1 MADSNAKSRFSE
13 RFKERFK
20 FLRVPTG
27 LLQIMG
33 ILVVAVAA
41 FVYAQAPTQEEVLEN
56 RSLVLQDRSE
66 DDLPLVQ
73 VVKPQIAAHA
83 IQISTTGTVIVRN
96 SVELVPQVTGRIVWV
111 DQNFRRGGQ
120 FEANTTLIRIDPQDF
135 ELALAQAEADL
146 KNAQSSFK
154 LAEATSEAAIA
165 NYALLNPGKTAPPL
179 VAKTPQVEQ
188 AKAQIAAAE
197 AKVAT
202 AELNLTRTEFSLP
215 FAGRVVATKAEVG
228 QLLNQGQVF
237 GEVFALDAIEA
248 LVPVSPDDLNLI
260 QPAVGRAATITI
272 ADHQYP
278 AKVARVS
285 PDLDDRTRFAQLFL
299 AFDDGANVL
308 PGSFLDVEIEG
319 PKVSNSLLLPEA
331 AEQSNQ
337 SVWVLSD
344 GRLKK
349 VSPKYINRI
358 DGGILTEAFDTAS
371 GVVLGTV
378 PGGVEGLAVSA
389 AQP

>member
-13 RFKERFK
+13 RFNERFK

-165 NYALLNPGKTAPPL
+165 NYALLNPGKTAPHL

>member
-27 LLQIMG
+27 LLQITG

-56 RSLVLQDRSE
+56 RSLVLQNRSE

-154 LAEATSEAAIA
+154 LAEATSEAGLCI
-165 NYALLNPGKTAPPL
+165 G
-179 VAKTPQVEQ
+179 
-188 AKAQIAAAE
+188 
-197 AKVAT
+197 
-202 AELNLTRTEFSLP
+202 
-215 FAGRVVATKAEVG
+215 
-228 QLLNQGQVF
+228 
-237 GEVFALDAIEA
+237 
-248 LVPVSPDDLNLI
+248 VSH
-260 QPAVGRAATITI
+260 T
-272 ADHQYP
+272 
-278 AKVARVS
+278 
-285 PDLDDRTRFAQLFL
+285 
-299 AFDDGANVL
+299 
-308 PGSFLDVEIEG
+308 
-319 PKVSNSLLLPEA
+319 
-331 AEQSNQ
+331 
-337 SVWVLSD
+337 
-344 GRLKK
+344 
-349 VSPKYINRI
+349 
-358 DGGILTEAFDTAS
+358 
-371 GVVLGTV
+371 
-378 PGGVEGLAVSA
+378 
-389 AQP
+389 